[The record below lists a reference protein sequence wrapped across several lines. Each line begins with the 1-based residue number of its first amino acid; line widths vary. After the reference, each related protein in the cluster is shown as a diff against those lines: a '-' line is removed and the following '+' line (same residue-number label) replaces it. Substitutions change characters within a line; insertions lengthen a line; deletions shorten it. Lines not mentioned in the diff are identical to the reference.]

1 MTGVFMVVVAL
12 VCLATGYYL
21 GRRSGIEAAE
31 RRHLR
36 DQG

>member
-1 MTGVFMVVVAL
+1 MTGVVMVVVAL
-12 VCLATGYYL
+12 TCLAVGYYL

-36 DQG
+36 DY